1 MSIRPVVGAPWDVV
15 RMTPNSSA
23 EAAALPLDG
32 PVRGPVR
39 EALPEPAAERVPG
52 SLSARPVARVDAP
65 ELLGRRFAELARE
78 RDLDGLVGLYAADA
92 VVGLPDG
99 REAAGTEAI
108 RAAFAAALRRGVDLR
123 IESVGRPI
131 VTESLACTYSTDAAG
146 RVHTQVA
153 RREADGTWRWIRD
166 GSRLR
171 GQGGPDLD
179 LLG

>member
-1 MSIRPVVGAPWDVV
+1 
-15 RMTPNSSA
+15 MTPNSSA
-23 EAAALPLDG
+23 ETAAQPLEGAVPVTVHGLSRRSVQG
-32 PVRGPVR
+32 PVEGPVPER
-39 EALPEPAAERVPG
+39 LPESVSPR
-52 SLSARPVARVDAP
+52 LVARVDSP
-65 ELLGRRFAELARE
+65 ELLGRRFAELIGDG
-78 RDLDGLVGLYAADA
+78 DLDGLVGLYAADA

-99 REAAGTEAI
+99 REAAGSEAI
-108 RAAFAAALRRGVDLR
+108 RAAFAAALGRGVDLG
-123 IESVGRPI
+123 IESVGCPI

-171 GQGGPDLD
+171 GQGGFDLD